1 MKTSSMHKH
10 KDDNLPIFEVT
21 TEYPDGTIVR
31 EWKRPNL
38 PMYVK
43 IALIG
48 MYDENC
54 ELKREIRRLH
64 EVKG

>member
-1 MKTSSMHKH
+1 MSKH
-10 KDDNLPIFEVT
+10 SEDNLPIFEVV
-21 TEYPDGTIVR
+21 TEYPDGTKVTA
-31 EWKRPNL
+31 WKRPNL

-54 ELKREIRRLH
+54 EYKREIRRM
-64 EVKG
+64 KK